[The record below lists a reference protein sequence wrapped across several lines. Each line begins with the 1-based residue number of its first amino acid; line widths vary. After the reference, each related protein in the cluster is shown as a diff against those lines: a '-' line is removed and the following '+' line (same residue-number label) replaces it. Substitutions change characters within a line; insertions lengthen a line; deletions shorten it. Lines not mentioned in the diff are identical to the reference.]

1 MSSAARSA
9 SCAGYTPGTRSP
21 DPDRH
26 VEGGW
31 LPQSAEAVGATAYL
45 AFVAFDVSADSYGR
59 FMGRYSRPLATA
71 FVELVKARP
80 DQRILDVGCGPGA
93 LTTELADRF
102 GARGLYAADPSELF
116 VHALQRRC
124 AGAFVV
130 RAVAEKL
137 PFADESFDLT
147 LAQLVVPFMTDPVA
161 GLRDMAR
168 VTRPGGTVAAS
179 VWHRGPL
186 STFWRAVH
194 ELDPSEDSESHLAGV
209 AEGELAGLFAAADM
223 PEASSSVLTVHVSH
237 ATFED
242 WWHPF
247 TLGVGPAG
255 DYVAKLDEDRCRE
268 LAGHCRRLQ
277 PHGPFTVEAAAWTVT
292 WQRPAATTATGA

>member
-1 MSSAARSA
+1 M
-9 SCAGYTPGTRSP
+9 
-21 DPDRH
+21 
-26 VEGGW
+26 
-31 LPQSAEAVGATAYL
+31 GATAYL

-59 FMGRYSRPLATA
+59 FMGRYSRPLASA
-71 FVELVKARP
+71 MVDLVKARP

-102 GARGLYAADPSELF
+102 GARGLYAADPSESF

-130 RAVAEKL
+130 RAVAEQL
-137 PFADESFDLT
+137 PFADASFDLT
-147 LAQLVVPFMTDPVA
+147 LAQLVVHFMTDPVA
-161 GLRDMAR
+161 GLREMAR

-179 VWHRGPL
+179 VWDQSHDRGPL
-186 STFWRAVH
+186 STFWRAVQ
-194 ELDPSEDSESHLAGV
+194 ELDPSADSESHLAGV
-209 AEGELAGLFAAADM
+209 GEGELARLFAAAGM

-255 DYVAKLDEDRCRE
+255 EYVAKLDEDRCRE

-292 WQRPAATTATGA
+292 WQRPAATATATATGA